1 MPHRRQQFPRSCHE
15 GGLVAWR
22 YRVRMR
28 ASRSLPEGYVYAGTL
43 RFHGNNRLLRTLT
56 LLTIPATILSFVLL
70 GQLSALV
77 RPAGWTFDTRNAS
90 AVAIIATVIGGLAAT
105 VVIALV
111 LHEAVH
117 GVVLW
122 AITGARPVFG
132 FKGWY
137 AFADA
142 PGWYLSRGQMVA
154 TYLAPFV
161 VLPAIGLPLVAVAP
175 AGLSLFIF
183 LGLVVNAV
191 GAVGDLYSTV
201 FVLRIKGPVIF
212 GDGPDDRPGESGS
225 WFVPAATA

>member
-1 MPHRRQQFPRSCHE
+1 
-15 GGLVAWR
+15 
-22 YRVRMR
+22 MR

-43 RFHGNNRLLRTLT
+43 RFHGNHRLLLT
-56 LLTIPATILSFVLL
+56 LQLLAIPVGIVSCLFF
-70 GQLSALV
+70 GQLSALL
-77 RPAGWTFDTRNAS
+77 RPQGWSFDLRDGS
-90 AVAIIATVIGGLAAT
+90 VVAVIGVVLGGVVAT
-105 VVIALV
+105 TIITLV

-142 PGWYLSRGQMVA
+142 PGWYLARGQMVL

-161 VLPAIGLPLVAVAP
+161 TLPAIGLPLIAFAP
-175 AGLSLFIF
+175 AALSMFIF

-191 GAVGDLYSTV
+191 GAVGDLYATV

-212 GDGPDDRPGESGS
+212 GDGPDDKPGESGS
-225 WFVPAATA
+225 WFVPAPATP